1 MFRSTTNIII
11 NNVCLHCVLVN
22 IFNAA
27 YLANKILNEQRQTRW
42 KCKNLFFSGLLAGS
56 HQKPSE
62 E

>member
-1 MFRSTTNIII
+1 
-11 NNVCLHCVLVN
+11 VLVN